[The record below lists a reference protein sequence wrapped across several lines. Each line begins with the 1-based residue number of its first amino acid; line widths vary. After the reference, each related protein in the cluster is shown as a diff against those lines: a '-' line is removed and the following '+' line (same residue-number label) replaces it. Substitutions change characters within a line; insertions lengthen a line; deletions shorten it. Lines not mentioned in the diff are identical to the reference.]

1 MPVIHTPQKTPD
13 ESGNNLFPWKLT
25 ISGQEEVVVLVNED
39 QDKYLKLPS
48 TTPEQQNEFLQ
59 RILEDHQRR
68 QVAAATAAATTK
80 PEELTPSR
88 NSPTPTD
95 QSLEDIRERTNII
108 EESLPKNTE
117 VKELVDEGEHGHEA
131 CRNRHHEFEAR
142 TKTHLAVPAK
152 RYIKAVNTLMVQLDR
167 TKYADEVSKQYG
179 DELLNDVQDLYL
191 KLEEA
196 REYCLEPLNEDERLQ
211 YEEYLQIKFELK
223 CTCERVHRQYFEQV
237 EQNKK
242 LRNQQQMMTQ
252 PQQPQGQ
259 IQPIVTPI
267 FVTTTAGNNMPTS
280 TPLHPQSIPQPRTQF
295 MPIQPPQGQYGQQQP
310 RNPPP
315 GFGLYEDQESRIP
328 TPSAPSVINEHHH
341 TRFKLKEELSL
352 VEPWDGSQPRAYM
365 AFRAQWSNFHEKM
378 VKEQR
383 SNLDLYYALLK
394 VLGGSAKELIQTK
407 YPNNQSYAQAIKK
420 LDDLFFNPANLLRDM
435 VQNLLKGSKMVDTYD
450 SLLSGINK
458 LWDAWNDLNQADLSH
473 EQLKGLLFIAATE
486 KNLSEESWKCWLEV
500 QNDPRFKQNPM
511 EAFEISAYLG
521 SINKAMLNAQKR
533 TNAIG
538 QSPKTQIPTKT
549 NKPGAG
555 GRKQSTLFGSYSNA
569 IANQGQAASGSGQS
583 KAKVQQQARG
593 PNNTCVICDNTPHK
607 YQLKCPKLKEMTPN
621 QIYAIMTNAG
631 IECQMCLGLGHRTR
645 ECPPTNEGLLRKCN
659 IKDDDVECGRYHCR
673 ALHKFRRN
681 NQEQKELPPPKQ
693 E

>member
-1 MPVIHTPQKTPD
+1 
-13 ESGNNLFPWKLT
+13 
-25 ISGQEEVVVLVNED
+25 
-39 QDKYLKLPS
+39 
-48 TTPEQQNEFLQ
+48 
-59 RILEDHQRR
+59 
-68 QVAAATAAATTK
+68 
-80 PEELTPSR
+80 
-88 NSPTPTD
+88 
-95 QSLEDIRERTNII
+95 
-108 EESLPKNTE
+108 
-117 VKELVDEGEHGHEA
+117 
-131 CRNRHHEFEAR
+131 
-142 TKTHLAVPAK
+142 
-152 RYIKAVNTLMVQLDR
+152 
-167 TKYADEVSKQYG
+167 
-179 DELLNDVQDLYL
+179 
-191 KLEEA
+191 
-196 REYCLEPLNEDERLQ
+196 
-211 YEEYLQIKFELK
+211 
-223 CTCERVHRQYFEQV
+223 
-237 EQNKK
+237 
-242 LRNQQQMMTQ
+242 
-252 PQQPQGQ
+252 
-259 IQPIVTPI
+259 
-267 FVTTTAGNNMPTS
+267 
-280 TPLHPQSIPQPRTQF
+280 
-295 MPIQPPQGQYGQQQP
+295 
-310 RNPPP
+310 
-315 GFGLYEDQESRIP
+315 
-328 TPSAPSVINEHHH
+328 
-341 TRFKLKEELSL
+341 
-352 VEPWDGSQPRAYM
+352 
-365 AFRAQWSNFHEKM
+365 M

-583 KAKVQQQARG
+583 KAKVQQQAKG
-593 PNNTCVICDNTPHK
+593 PNNTCVTCGKVPHK
-607 YQLKCPKLKEMTPN
+607 YQLNCPKLREMTPN
-621 QIYAIMTNAG
+621 QIYKVMTNTG
-631 IECQMCLGLGHRTR
+631 IECQMCLGLGHRTKD
-645 ECPPTNEGLLRKCN
+645 CPATQDGYLKKCS
-659 IKDDDVECGRYHCR
+659 IKEDNVECGRYHCR
-673 ALHKFRRN
+673 YLHKSKNPNGAIDQTR
-681 NQEQKELPPPKQ
+681 KAKQ